1 MPGSSAYPGALDNFA
16 AASPTNL
23 ADLDTTGRDHDARHD
38 DVEAAMEAVQGELGI
53 NPAGDFATVAARIA
67 AGGYAIASVTTGT
80 ANPYTPTTAQS
91 GGLILI
97 NHASAGT
104 VTIGTALALTA
115 GERID
120 FVQYGAG
127 QTTFSESSVTIRSTP
142 TKKLRAQYSAAS
154 LLCIGTNEYLLT
166 GDLSAT

>member
-23 ADLDTTGRDHDARHD
+23 GDEDTTGRTHSERHD
-38 DVEAAMEAVQGELGI
+38 DVEAAVENIETELGV
-53 NPAGDFATVAARIA
+53 NPAGAFTDVAARLSNS
-67 AGGYAIASVTTGT
+67 GWLSTSVATGT
-80 ANPYTPTTAQS
+80 ANPYTPTNSQAGETV
-91 GGLILI
+91 LI